1 MSNFSEQTGRSQK
14 LPKYQK
20 IDYINTE
27 DENKKQVSG
36 THRQNVQEFLFTPE
50 AKQIANY
57 GSPLSQDTKI
67 DSSSR
72 SKAELKA
79 SIQLL
84 TQTATDLKQACLT
97 LSTALVLKE
106 QPTP

>member
-36 THRQNVQEFLFTPE
+36 THRQNV
-50 AKQIANY
+50 
-57 GSPLSQDTKI
+57 
-67 DSSSR
+67 
-72 SKAELKA
+72 
-79 SIQLL
+79 
-84 TQTATDLKQACLT
+84 
-97 LSTALVLKE
+97 
-106 QPTP
+106 